1 MKGDKAVVK
10 MSKET
15 LRTVSSMHWFSI
27 MAPQQP
33 KNPTT
38 RTIAPAAIHRAVALR
53 NLKVGA
59 ISA

>member
-1 MKGDKAVVK
+1 MKRDKAALE
-10 MSKET
+10 MSNET
-15 LRTVSSMHWFSI
+15 LRTVRSMHWFSI

-33 KNPTT
+33 KKPTT
-38 RTIAPAAIHRAVALR
+38 KTMAPAAMHNAVALK